1 MVRKFLRKLIAYSR
15 KNMTD
20 HIRPEM
26 TLPYNRTALWYSSV
40 TKITP
45 VFVIL
50 FSFTNNGLPVCFFLT
65 LSVLRPR
72 NLA

>member
-1 MVRKFLRKLIAYSR
+1 
-15 KNMTD
+15 MTD

-45 VFVIL
+45 VFVNS
-50 FSFTNNGLPVCFFLT
+50 FSFTNIG
-65 LSVLRPR
+65 LSVRDCVRTGVMDVWISEHPVWSMLILRF
-72 NLA
+72 